1 MKAFHGALLDPAL
14 SAPEGLHDGRG
25 GAAGKRFD
33 VYRNNVMQS
42 LTDVMRAG
50 FPVVRKL
57 IGAANFDIVAGAFI
71 RAHPPT
77 QPIMQ
82 RYGDGF
88 DAFLAAVPQLAS
100 LGYLGDVAR
109 LEQALR
115 ASCHAADTSPL
126 EAAALAGL
134 TPAQLTHT
142 RLEFAPAVHLIASV
156 WPLFDI
162 WRFNSEDGAPKPQPV
177 AQHVLVTRAGYD
189 PAPHPLSPAQG
200 AWIAALMA
208 GASLDGAQDAAAQ
221 IDPDCDIATPMAL
234 LFAQNAVTGMA
245 WEGQT

>member
-1 MKAFHGALLDPAL
+1 MKAFHEALLDPAL
-14 SAPEGLHDGRG
+14 QAPEGLHDGRG

-82 RYGDGF
+82 RYGGGFDGF
-88 DAFLAAVPQLAS
+88 LAEVPQLAS

-115 ASCHAADTSPL
+115 LSYHAADTEPL
-126 EAAALAGL
+126 GASALASMS
-134 TPAQLTHT
+134 PEQVART
-142 RLEFAPAVHLIASV
+142 RLIFAPTVHLIASV
-156 WPLFDI
+156 WPLYDI
-162 WRFNSEDGAPKPQPV
+162 WRYNSEDGAPKPQPV
-177 AQHVLVTRAGYD
+177 AQHVLITRAGFD
-189 PAPHPLSPAQG
+189 PAPHPLSPAQS

-208 GASLDGAQDAAAQ
+208 GTTLDGAQDAASAVE
-221 IDPDCDIATPMAL
+221 PDCDIAAPMAL
-234 LFAQNAVTGMA
+234 LFAQNALTALKGTA
-245 WEGQT
+245 